1 MRLSTLLA
9 MLPLASVARAAETA
23 GEAAHEASGG
33 LPQLDA
39 GSYPSQIFW
48 LVVFFVLLYYLL
60 SRKALPRLN
69 DILEAR
75 QDRITAD
82 LDRAAKLREEAE
94 DALRR
99 YEAML
104 AEAQERAHAL
114 LRETEE
120 RLSAEYA
127 ERRAELDRELEQRIA
142 DAESQIAA
150 ATERALA
157 GVRDVAA
164 ELVQLAVGRLAGFEI
179 GLDEARRAVAETAGG
194 AAR

>member
-9 MLPLASVARAAETA
+9 MLVAMSAQVAAAASEAEH
-23 GEAAHEASGG
+23 GASGG

-39 GSYPSQIFW
+39 SSYPSQIFW
-48 LVVFFVLLYYLL
+48 LVVFFALLYYLI

-75 QDRITAD
+75 QDRINAD

-94 DALRR
+94 LALRR
-99 YEAML
+99 YEALL
-104 AEAQERAHAL
+104 ADAQARAQLL

-120 RLSAEYA
+120 RLAAEYA
-127 ERRAELDRELEQRIA
+127 VRRSELERELEQRIA
-142 DAESQIAA
+142 AAERQIAA
-150 ATERALA
+150 TTERALA

-164 ELVQLAVGRLAGFEI
+164 ELVQLAVGRLAGLEI
-179 GLDEARRAVAETAGG
+179 GLDEARKAVAETAAGTV
-194 AAR
+194 R

>member
-9 MLPLASVARAAETA
+9 MLPLATAAWAAETA
-23 GEAAHEASGG
+23 SEVGHGASVG

-48 LVVFFVLLYYLL
+48 LVVFFALLYYLL

-75 QDRITAD
+75 QDRINAD

-94 DALRR
+94 EALRR
-99 YEAML
+99 YEALL
-104 AEAQERAHAL
+104 ADAQARAHGL

-120 RLSAEYA
+120 RLAAEYA
-127 ERRAELDRELEQRIA
+127 ARRSELERELEQRIVA
-142 DAESQIAA
+142 AERQIAE

-164 ELVQLAVGRLAGFEI
+164 ELVQFAVERVAGLEV
-179 GLDEARRAVAETAGG
+179 GLDEARRAVAETAAGTG
-194 AAR
+194 R

>member
-23 GEAAHEASGG
+23 GEAAHGSSGG

-48 LVVFFVLLYYLL
+48 LVVFFALLYYLL

-127 ERRAELDRELEQRIA
+127 QRRAELDRELEQRIA
-142 DAESQIAA
+142 GAESQIAA

-164 ELVQLAVGRLAGFEI
+164 ELVQIAVGRLAGFEI
-179 GLDEARRAVAETAGG
+179 GLDEARKAVAETAGG
-194 AAR
+194 TVR